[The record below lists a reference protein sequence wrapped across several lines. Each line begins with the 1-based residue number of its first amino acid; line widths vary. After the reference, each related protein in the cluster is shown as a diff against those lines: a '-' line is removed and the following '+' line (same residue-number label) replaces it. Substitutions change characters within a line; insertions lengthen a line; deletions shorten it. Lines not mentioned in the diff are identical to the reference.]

1 MLMDLS
7 RSGLVKQGYSDLD
20 AARILNTFINNTL
33 ACKDM
38 QNMRVTVW
46 RNANGVIQDVKRRA
60 MK

>member
-1 MLMDLS
+1 MDLS
-7 RSGLVKQGYSDLD
+7 RAGLIKQGYSDLD

-38 QNMRVTVW
+38 ANMRVTVW
-46 RNANGVIQDVKRRA
+46 RNEVGEIQDVKRRV